1 LAGGPIAAPGL
12 TARSLG
18 PPLGDDLCFDLV
30 LSLGQVLT
38 GGKQVVSISRPG
50 PRPDCDGSGARTG
63 TTPRSCPDCGW
74 PGGECQFGARL
85 PAR

>member
-18 PPLGDDLCFDLV
+18 PSLGEDLCFDLV

-38 GGKQVVSISRPG
+38 GGK
-50 PRPDCDGSGARTG
+50 
-63 TTPRSCPDCGW
+63 
-74 PGGECQFGARL
+74 
-85 PAR
+85 